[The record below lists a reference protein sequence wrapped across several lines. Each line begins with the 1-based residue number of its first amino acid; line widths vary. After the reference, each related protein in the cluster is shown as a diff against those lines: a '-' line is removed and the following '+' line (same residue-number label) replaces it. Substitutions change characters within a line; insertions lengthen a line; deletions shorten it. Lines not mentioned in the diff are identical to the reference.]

1 MSLRMRFFGAAVRPG
16 MRWFNAR
23 VRNPQY
29 LRAEFERAAQHWF
42 PETPLSA
49 HIETTYNGPSGPM
62 AAYWVQS
69 GAIRPDKVLL
79 HLHGGG
85 YVVGSPET
93 HRRVTARLSRMAKRR
108 VFLPSYRRAPEDP
121 LPAAFEDALAAY
133 RHLLGL
139 GYAPGD
145 IVIGGDSAGGGLAL
159 SLLAHLCAAK
169 EPPAGLYAW
178 SPFCDQTFS
187 GASVQENGETDHF
200 FPGRRVHELP
210 GLILGELERT
220 DPRASP
226 LNATFDAPPPVLLQV
241 SRSEILRDDS
251 FRMADRLTAAGGG
264 VTLQSWEGA
273 PHVWHFFQGYF
284 PEAREAVRLTADFV
298 QRCLDD

>member
-1 MSLRMRFFGAAVRPG
+1 MSLRMRIFGTAVRPG

-23 VRNPQY
+23 VRDPHY

-42 PETPLSA
+42 PETPLSV
-49 HIETTYNGPSGPM
+49 HIETCYAGPTGPM
-62 AAYWVQS
+62 GAYWVQS
-69 GAIRPDKVLL
+69 GAILPDKVIL

-93 HRRVTARLSRMAKRR
+93 HRRVAARLSRMAKRR

-121 LPAAFEDALAAY
+121 LPAAFDDAVAAHA
-133 RHLLGL
+133 HLLRI
-139 GYAPGD
+139 GYAPRD

-159 SLLAHLCAAK
+159 SLLSHLC
-169 EPPAGLYAW
+169 ETGQRPAGLYAW

-210 GLILGELERT
+210 KLILGQLKQD

-226 LNATFDAPPPVLLQV
+226 LNARYDAPPPVLLQV
-241 SRSEILRDDS
+241 SRSEILRDDA
-251 FRMADRLTAAGGG
+251 FRMAEKLRAAGGD

-273 PHVWHFFQGYF
+273 PHVWQFFQGYF
-284 PEAREAVRLTADFV
+284 PEAREAVQLTADFV
-298 QRCLDD
+298 RRCLD